1 MVWQTHVRNGAF
13 STAERTWLPVPAE
26 HLTHAVDT
34 QDKIEG
40 SVLEFYRA
48 MLAFRKANPA
58 LAKGEITLLDAA
70 ETVLAFTR
78 DYGNERLLCVFN
90 MSETAAEFRVP
101 AGMTAHGLDCPGVI
115 AAPIDGE
122 IDLEPFGSYIGRL
135 E

>member
-1 MVWQTHVRNGAF
+1 MVWQAHVRNGAF

-34 QDKIEG
+34 QYAVEG

-48 MLAFRKANPA
+48 LLAFRHQHPA
-58 LAKGEITLLDAA
+58 LAKGTIELVDASGDI
-70 ETVLAFTR
+70 LAFIR
-78 DYGNERLLCVFN
+78 AHEGQRLLCVFN
-90 MSETAAEFRVP
+90 MGDSAAEFTIP
-101 AGMTAHGLDCPGVI
+101 AGLSPHNLDCPGVT

-135 E
+135 A